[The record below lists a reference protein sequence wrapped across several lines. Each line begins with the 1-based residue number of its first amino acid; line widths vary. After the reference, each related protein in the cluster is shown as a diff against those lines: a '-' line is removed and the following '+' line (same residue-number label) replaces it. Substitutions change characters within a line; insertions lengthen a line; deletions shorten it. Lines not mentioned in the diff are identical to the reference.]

1 LKNHVLFPL
10 WQIDPH
16 EYGAICAYLRLTP
29 DARLY
34 DRLSG
39 YLAGAPFRF
48 PRPGEFSR
56 FLAKRRLTGWRVARL
71 DLATKLF
78 IPDHPVRH
86 ILNGVIAVHECDGQG
101 YLEMSAS
108 PHGWNA
114 IGSICGGLIGF
125 AFNLAITIPW
135 LGWQLLGYVTRLP
148 LRVSDGLAGRHTLI
162 SGVNRGLGR
171 DLMLHCLEQGAEVIG
186 IVRNPESRDA
196 LRAELPANAPVTLLV
211 ADLSRPG
218 ALVAAL
224 AEARIPRASIA
235 LAIACA
241 GVKHEGQSVLA
252 LPKLRDTFE
261 VNLFSNVELAD
272 WLCGSEGRDDEASAR
287 HGAGAGGAPNPGV
300 APNPPPARAGGGQDR
315 GLSTTT
321 ALVLVSSMGRWHGM
335 HFSCGYNASK
345 AALSIWGESLEMELR
360 QRGSR
365 RFTVT
370 VVEPGIFA
378 SGMTRQTA
386 LARLLFASRSDVA
399 SRIISG
405 ALAGRRSI
413 RPPFWF
419 ALLTWGTC
427 LLGRDVRY
435 RLLARAKPRADRG

>member
-1 LKNHVLFPL
+1 VRAPLFPL
-10 WQIDPH
+10 WQIDPR
-16 EYGAICAYLRLTP
+16 EYGAICAHLGMTP
-29 DARLY
+29 KARLY
-34 DRLSG
+34 DQLFA

-48 PRPGEFSR
+48 PRPGGFSR
-56 FLAKRRLTGWRVARL
+56 FLAKRRLTGWRIARL
-71 DLATKLF
+71 DLVTKLF
-78 IPDHPVRH
+78 IPDHPLRH
-86 ILNGVIAVHECDGQG
+86 ILNGVIAVHECDGRG
-101 YLEMSAS
+101 YREMSAS
-108 PHGWNA
+108 PQGGNA
-114 IGSICGGLIGF
+114 IRSIVGGLIGF

-135 LGWQLLGYVTRLP
+135 LGWQLLSYVTRMP
-148 LRVSDGLAGRHTLI
+148 FRVSSGLAGKRALI

-171 DLMLHCLEQGAEVIG
+171 DLMLQCLEQGAEVIG
-186 IVRNPESRDA
+186 IVRNPGSRNA

-218 ALVAAL
+218 TLVAAL
-224 AEARIPRASIA
+224 EEARIAPASIA
-235 LAIACA
+235 LAIPCA
-241 GVKHEGQSVLA
+241 GVKHEGQSVLS

-261 VNLFSNVELAD
+261 VNLFSIVEFAD
-272 WLCGSEGRDDEASAR
+272 WLCGSGSRDSEPFARDRSDAGDAPGPGIPPKVPLAAVERDRELSA
-287 HGAGAGGAPNPGV
+287 
-300 APNPPPARAGGGQDR
+300 
-315 GLSTTT
+315 TT

-378 SGMTRQTA
+378 SGMTRQTP
-386 LARLLFASRSDVA
+386 LARMLFASRSDVA
-399 SRIISG
+399 SRIVSG
-405 ALAGRRSI
+405 ALAGRRSL

-419 ALLTWGTC
+419 ALLTWGIC
-427 LLGRDVRY
+427 LLGPDVRY